1 MAGSKGSKY
10 YDIFLKYEVWLEDI
24 DKNLIISQRSLELLK
39 LIKETGSL
47 KAAAE
52 EFGISYRKAWG
63 DLKEAEEKLGFVLL
77 DKKRGGQFGGTSE
90 LTEDGL
96 NLIKAFEELNEDFNE
111 SIKKVTKKFFHK
123 INK

>member
-10 YDIFLKYEVWLEDI
+10 YNIFLNYEVWLEDI
-24 DKNLIISQRSLELLK
+24 NQKLIISERSLKLLK
-39 LIKETGSL
+39 LVKETGSL
-47 KAAAE
+47 KAAAD

-63 DLKEAEEKLGFVLL
+63 DLKESEEKLGFLLL
-77 DKKRGGQFGGTSE
+77 DRKRGGQHGGKSDLTSDG
-90 LTEDGL
+90 EDL
-96 NLIKAFEELNEDFNE
+96 VQAYEELYTDFNA

>member
-10 YDIFLKYEVWLEDI
+10 YDIFLKYKVWLEDVS
-24 DKNLIISQRSLELLK
+24 DNQIISERSLQLLK
-39 LIKETGSL
+39 LIKEKGSL

-63 DLKEAEEKLGFVLL
+63 DLKESEEKLGFALL
-77 DKKRGGQFGGTSE
+77 EKTRGGQHGGKSE
-90 LTEDGL
+90 LTDDGL
-96 NLIKAFEELNEDFNE
+96 ELIQAYEELIFDINA
-111 SIKKVTKKFFHK
+111 SIKKVTKKFFSK

>member
-10 YDIFLKYEVWLEDI
+10 YNIFLNYKVWLENI
-24 DKNLIISQRSLELLK
+24 DKQVIISERSLKLLK

-63 DLKEAEEKLGFVLL
+63 DLKESEERIGFALL
-77 DKKRGGQFGGTSE
+77 EKTRGGQHGGKSE
-90 LTEDGL
+90 LTDDGL
-96 NLIKAFEELNEDFNE
+96 NLVQAYEELYTDINE
-111 SIKKVTKKFFHK
+111 SIKKVTKKFFNK